1 MRKNISRK
9 PKKTAAVPL
18 FFVLSALLIFTP
30 LTITA
35 QGGSAMIELPDP
47 ETKGSMML
55 EEAIY
60 KRHSVRSYS
69 DKPLSLGEL
78 GQLLW
83 AGKGINVDGVSGP
96 TRTAP
101 SAGGI
106 YPQELFVASGNVEGL
121 DPGIYSYRSEDHT
134 LEMISEGDRRRDL
147 ARAALNQNFI
157 ADAPAVIVVA
167 AVPERSA
174 SKYGRRGSERYVYMD
189 SAHSAQNILLQ
200 ATALNLAAVPVGAF
214 DDDPVNRVIEPGG
227 AVPLYIIPAGHP

>member
-1 MRKNISRK
+1 
-9 PKKTAAVPL
+9 
-18 FFVLSALLIFTP
+18 
-30 LTITA
+30 
-35 QGGSAMIELPDP
+35 MIELPDP
-47 ETKGSMML
+47 DTEGSMNL
-55 EEAIY
+55 EEALY
-60 KRHSVRSYS
+60 ERHSARSYS

-83 AGKGINVDGVSGP
+83 AGNGMNVDGVSGP

-106 YPQELFVASGNVEGL
+106 YPQELFVAAGNVEGV

-134 LEMISEGDRRRDL
+134 LEMISEGDRRSDL
-147 ARAALNQNFI
+147 ARAALNQSFI
-157 ADAPAVIVVA
+157 AEAPAVIVVA

-174 SKYGRRGSERYVYMD
+174 SKYGRRGSERYAYMD

-200 ATALNLAAVPVGAF
+200 ATALSLAAVPVGAF
-214 DDDPVNRVIEPGG
+214 DDDSVDRIMEPGR

>member
-1 MRKNISRK
+1 MRKRISRTPEK
-9 PKKTAAVPL
+9 AAAVPL
-18 FFVLSALLIFTP
+18 FCALSALLVFAPVTV
-30 LTITA
+30 TA
-35 QGGSAMIELPDP
+35 QGRSATIELPDP
-47 ETKGSMML
+47 DTTGSMKL
-55 EEAIY
+55 EEALY
-60 KRHSVRSYS
+60 EAHSARRYS
-69 DKPLSLGEL
+69 GRPLTLGEL

-106 YPQELFVASGNVEGL
+106 YPQELFVAAGNVEEL

-134 LEMISEGDRRRDL
+134 LEMISEGDRRGDL
-147 ARAALNQNFI
+147 ARAALNQSFI
-157 ADAPAVIVVA
+157 AEAPAVIVVA

-200 ATALNLAAVPVGAF
+200 ATALNLATVPVGAF
-214 DDDPVNRVIEPGG
+214 DEDSVNRVMESGS